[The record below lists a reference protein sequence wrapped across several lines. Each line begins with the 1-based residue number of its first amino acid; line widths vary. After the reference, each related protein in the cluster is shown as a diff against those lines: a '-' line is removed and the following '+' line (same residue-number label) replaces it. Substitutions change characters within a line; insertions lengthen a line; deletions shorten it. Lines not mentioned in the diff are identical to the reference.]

1 MHEFQPDNVLPVC
14 VWRKSPAPSFPAGWQ
29 EATLFCKS
37 NKSKRK
43 DICSDGARSQKGAP
57 ERVIILDLWEKKG
70 INWGVCSSFFLHP
83 HQKSPQSPNFFWK
96 GSSLAANQQWC
107 FLFINLSHFFWL
119 RWRSEAKKQS
129 TRDLHV
135 FRRQQT
141 PKFDFE
147 RCRKHPCVKEIVE
160 VKIF

>member
-70 INWGVCSSFFLHP
+70 IN
-83 HQKSPQSPNFFWK
+83 
-96 GSSLAANQQWC
+96 
-107 FLFINLSHFFWL
+107 
-119 RWRSEAKKQS
+119 
-129 TRDLHV
+129 
-135 FRRQQT
+135 
-141 PKFDFE
+141 
-147 RCRKHPCVKEIVE
+147 
-160 VKIF
+160 